1 MKVALYARVSTEKQA
16 ENDLSISAQIKT
28 LHKYCRDRGW
38 DIVKEFLDE
47 GESARSAKRPAFQE
61 MIAHAKQKHK
71 SFDAIVV
78 WKLSRF
84 ARNRED
90 SIIYKTLLRKHGV
103 NVISMNEQIDDSP
116 TGKLLEGIIEAIDE
130 FYSANLA
137 QDTKRGQKENA
148 SRGFRSGGTSPIGY
162 KVKRVKD
169 GHNERTTLEIDENY
183 APIIRRIFSMC
194 LEGMGAKEIVKIL
207 NDEGLLTN
215 LGKSWSKN
223 HVYYILKNEVY
234 TGTLLWNKRT
244 RNVENKP
251 DDVVRI
257 ENSHEPI
264 VDRETFQK
272 VQEVLKFRSPKVTK
286 PRTINSRF
294 LLSGFIYCGKCGYGM
309 IGTSGKSSQFHYY
322 ACQNYCKRGKKVCD
336 AKSFSKENLE
346 VFVVDRLKDAILTEE
361 NLAELVHL
369 TNKELNSSKVENED
383 KLATIEAQLDQH
395 KERLHKLYD
404 ALETG
409 KISLDDLSPRIKE
422 LTGKIRDLENQKF
435 EMEVSLKNDR
445 YVELSPSLIKAYVD
459 DLKELLRKGTLL
471 EQKAFLRSFIK
482 RIEVDQ
488 DKVGIEYTMPLKN
501 GKKETYGSEVLS
513 TAQLGVADGIR
524 THDLQ
529 GHNLSL

>member
-1 MKVALYARVSTEKQA
+1 MKVALYARVSTDKQA
-16 ENDLSISAQIKT
+16 ENDLSISAQIKA
-28 LHKYCRDRGW
+28 LHKYCRDKGW

-47 GESARSAKRPAFQE
+47 GESARSAKRPAFQD

-90 SIIYKTLLRKHGV
+90 SITYKTLLRRRGIEI
-103 NVISMNEQIDDSP
+103 ISINEQIDDSP
-116 TGKLLEGIIEAIDE
+116 SGKLLEGIIESVDE

-162 KVKRVKD
+162 KVKKVMD
-169 GHNERTTLEIDENY
+169 GHNERTTLEIDKKY
-183 APIIRRIFSMC
+183 APILKRIFSMC
-194 LEGMGAKEIVKIL
+194 LDGMGAKEIVKIL

-215 LGKSWSKN
+215 LGKTWSKN

-234 TGTLLWNKRT
+234 TGVLLWNKRT

-251 DDVVRI
+251 DEIVRI

-264 VDRETFQK
+264 VDRKTFLK
-272 VQEVLKFRSPKVTK
+272 AQEVLFNRSPKITR
-286 PRTINSRF
+286 PRAVSSRF

-322 ACQNYCKRGKKVCD
+322 TCQNYCKRGKKVCD
-336 AKSFSKENLE
+336 AKSFSKEKLE
-346 VFVVDRLKDAILTEE
+346 SFVIDRLKDAILTEE

-383 KLATIEAQLDQH
+383 KLTTIEAQLDQH

-409 KISLDDLSPRIKE
+409 KIALDDLSPRIKE
-422 LTGKIRDLENQKF
+422 LSTKIRDLENQKF
-435 EMEVSLKNDR
+435 ELEISLKNDR
-445 YVELSPSLIKAYVD
+445 YVELSPAVAKAYVD
-459 DLKELLRKGTLL
+459 DLKELLSKGTLL

-482 RIEVDQ
+482 RIEVDP
-488 DKVGIEYTMPLKN
+488 DKIGIEYIMPLKN
-501 GKKETYGSEVLS
+501 GKRESYGSEVLS
-513 TAQLGVADGIR
+513 TGQLGVADGIR